1 MNISIFHNMT
11 SKQPSVGSLDGIA
24 NLMRNDQKLA
34 AFTQSY
40 RQTGNKT
47 FKSECPLFAVA
58 CRFEGGKG
66 KENIKGLT
74 GLSLV
79 DFDHIVPH
87 TDEKFKSHTDINI
100 RSHTDST
107 DHTDTATM
115 HTNSPISSEGAKS
128 VRSVRSVCQG
138 DMDAVRSVCK
148 NTPESLAEMKAKIIA
163 DPHTLMCYTTI
174 SGNGLRVIFKYELPP
189 TDVFKLHTDKKFKSH
204 TDSTDFTDVDL
215 YICENITSAK
225 TDEKS
230 VRSVRSVCQKD
241 MDAVS
246 TYYQQAFYAGNAY
259 YEKLLGMK
267 ADMQCKNLTRLSGL
281 AHDPEVFLRPE
292 SEVVPF
298 TAEEITTASAAY
310 AQQSKEDKQMQRI
323 QTYFDTL
330 IAPQL
335 AKANIVFQSG
345 SHNEYVMRVGYRL
358 AERRFSKKV
367 AIRWAVRQFGADY
380 PDTEQVINSCYAN
393 ASPHGNSGGGSG
405 GGRGDTK
412 TASVEEIKSFLDG
425 HVSLRF
431 NEITSRVEYLSHTD
445 ERFKSHTDINIRSHT
460 DSTDHTDTATM
471 HTNSPIS
478 SEGAKSVRSVRSV
491 CQGDCE
497 NITPAKVDEKSVKS
511 VRSVCK
517 KETPVWIPVNDRI
530 INSLWSQMSAITR
543 VNIQDMYRVIESD
556 YVPIFNPFTEY
567 LNALEKRSHAED
579 NFMPHTDLTNFT
591 DAAPHIH
598 ENIPPVT
605 TDAKSVSSVRS
616 VCQEKDYIRELAA
629 TVRVK
634 GGEQEQ
640 MLWYRYLRKWLVAMV
655 ASWLSDDVVNNVILV
670 LIGEQGAY
678 KTTWFNYLLP
688 PELKQYFYT
697 KTNANRMS
705 KDDLLT
711 LAQYALV
718 CCEELDTMR
727 PAELNQLKATVTM
740 PSIDERAAYAH
751 YHEHRKHI
759 ASFCGT
765 GNNTQFLSDPTGNR
779 RWLPFEVESIVS
791 PRDHPFHYEGIYS
804 QALALYQSGFQYWFT
819 KEEIQ
824 ELNRHNRQFETPRLE
839 HELVDL
845 YFRKPTDS
853 ELGEFMSVAR
863 ALQIIS
869 NGISQKLSAVN
880 VGRAFSDLGFKRVR
894 TCSSRG
900 FIVVCRTAEEI
911 KAYQHRLSADAQP
924 DTADDLPC

>member
-1 MNISIFHNMT
+1 MNVSIFKDMT
-11 SKQPSVGSLDGIA
+11 SKLPLPGLLEGVA
-24 NLMRNDQKLA
+24 NLVRSDEKIA
-34 AFTQSY
+34 AFTKSY
-40 RQTGNKT
+40 RQTGSKS
-47 FKSECPLFAVA
+47 FKHECPLFAVA
-58 CRFEGGKG
+58 VRFEGGKG
-66 KENIKGLT
+66 KEHIRSLT

-79 DFDHIVPH
+79 DFDHVFP
-87 TDEKFKSHTDINI
+87 TDNTDGTDINQAL
-100 RSHTDST
+100 R
-107 DHTDTATM
+107 
-115 HTNSPISSEGAKS
+115 K
-128 VRSVRSVCQG
+128 
-138 DMDAVRSVCK
+138 
-148 NTPESLAEMKAKIIA
+148 MKAKIIA
-163 DPHTLMCYTTI
+163 DPHTVMCYTTM
-174 SGNGLRVIFKYELPP
+174 SGNGLRVIFKYETLPQ
-189 TDVFKLHTDKKFKSH
+189 
-204 TDSTDFTDVDL
+204 
-215 YICENITSAK
+215 ITQMG
-225 TDEKS
+225 TDEVSDENVTYNAVASQQQNPCKS
-230 VRSVRSVCQKD
+230 VQSVGENKYPSVGEKEC
-241 MDAVS
+241 A
-246 TYYQQAFYAGNAY
+246 YYQQAFYTGNAY
-259 YEKLLGMK
+259 YERLLGCK

-292 SEVVPF
+292 SEAVPF
-298 TAEEITTASAAY
+298 TAEEISSASTAY
-310 AQQSKEDKQMQRI
+310 AKQSKEDKQLQRI

-358 AERRFSKKV
+358 AERRFPKKT
-367 AIRWAVRQFGADY
+367 ALKWAVERFGRDY
-380 PDTEQVINSCYAN
+380 PDTGQVINSCFAN
-393 ASPHGNSGGGSG
+393 ASPHGKKGGGSG
-405 GGRGDTK
+405 GGNRGDVK

-425 HVSLRF
+425 HIRLRM
-431 NEITSRVEYLSHTD
+431 NEITSRVEYIIPADKNSLPQIPQINTD
-445 ERFKSHTDINIRSHT
+445 FPVTSNGSLTSSYQKDSARSEIREICEIRGQNSLPQIPQINTDRVS
-460 DSTDHTDTATM
+460 
-471 HTNSPIS
+471 
-478 SEGAKSVRSVRSV
+478 
-491 CQGDCE
+491 CE
-497 NITPAKVDEKSVKS
+497 TLPQ
-511 VRSVCK
+511 
-517 KETPVWIPVNDRI
+517 VWTPVNDRTV
-530 INSLWSQMSAITR
+530 NSLWSQMSAVTR
-543 VNIQDMYRVIESD
+543 VNIQDVYRVIESD
-556 YVPIFNPFTEY
+556 YVPLFNPFTEY
-567 LNALEKRSHAED
+567 LKNLC
-579 NFMPHTDLTNFT
+579 
-591 DAAPHIH
+591 
-598 ENIPPVT
+598 
-605 TDAKSVSSVRS
+605 KSVKSVG
-616 VCQEKDYIRELAA
+616 EKDYIRELAA

-640 MLWYRYLRKWLVAMV
+640 ILWYLYLKKWLVAMV
-655 ASWLSDDVVNNVILV
+655 ASWICEDVVNNVILV
-670 LIGEQGAY
+670 LIGEQGAF

-727 PAELNQLKATVTM
+727 PAELNQLKAVVTM

-791 PRDHPFHYEGIYS
+791 PREHPFHYEGIYS

-845 YFRKPTDS
+845 FFRKPLDT

-863 ALQIIS
+863 ALQVIS

-880 VGRAFSDLGFKRVR
+880 VGRAFVELGFKRVR
-894 TCSSRG
+894 TPNSRG

-911 KAYQHRLSADAQP
+911 KAFQHRLLADAEY
-924 DTADDLPC
+924 DT